1 MVALIVFYIIGVI
14 VAATIGLAQVS
25 MNLDWEDR
33 VFARARERERQDLLE
48 GWRTMKFS
56 WAWPLLIV
64 SPFKSLARRARR
76 AAATQAQ
83 GEQCRK

>member
-25 MNLDWEDR
+25 MNLDWEGR
-33 VFARARERERQDLLE
+33 VFARARERERQDFLA

-56 WAWPLLIV
+56 WVWPLLIV
-64 SPFKSLARRARR
+64 SPFKSLVRRARH
-76 AAATQAQ
+76 AADTQAQ
-83 GEQCRK
+83 GEKCRK